1 MGGPGEERWAR
12 GAEKVRL
19 GRRGDS
25 FQGFVDD
32 AALVLLTASS
42 QLPPTPPS
50 LLDRS
55 HYALGGDARTWTADA
70 ISNPRWHPSKS
81 PSVWRAAPR
90 TSGAHPPPTRLA
102 RRRAVAHRPK
112 VTTLHECPLQL
123 AWPWVPQ
130 SPPTVRLGCC
140 IHRRIIPTVGEV
152 SPNRTRLLHP
162 HSPSPW
168 QATRTRPLRLSDRR
182 KETRRRARAQDSISS
197 PRGVSDSSLSAT
209 CSNHRL
215 ASLLPPLTPTPTLT
229 PIPPPILPRTHTLL
243 PPRTPFLLL
252 LRSSPPRRHTTVP

>member
-81 PSVWRAAPR
+81 PSVWRAAPH
-90 TSGAHPPPTRLA
+90 TSGAHRLPMRLA
-102 RRRAVAHRPK
+102 RRRGVAHRPK
-112 VTTLHECPLQL
+112 VTTLPECPLQL
-123 AWPWVPQ
+123 AWPWVLQ

-140 IHRRIIPTVGEV
+140 IHQRIIRTVGEV
-152 SPNRTRLLHP
+152 SPNPTRLLHP
-162 HSPSPW
+162 RSPSPW

-182 KETRRRARAQDSISS
+182 KETSRRARAQVSISS

-215 ASLLPPLTPTPTLT
+215 ASLPPPLTPTPTLI
-229 PIPPPILPRTHTLL
+229 PIPSPILPHTHTLL
-243 PPRTPFLLL
+243 LPPTPFLLL
-252 LRSSPPRRHTTVP
+252 PRCSLPRRHTTVL